1 MRRRLHLANFL
12 EVFCLFVCLFVFR
25 SWSHLTKCEHCDI
38 FRHKK
43 FHEILSSN
51 IFINSFQV
59 YKTCRRFIFW
69 DLTWLGLCEIMSS
82 INIILLIFEFLLKV
96 ILIVAIFILNEK
108 RLHLKFRSL
117 KEWAS
122 WGKKKKTCSIY
133 NLKDNILKGRKFER
147 LNGMAVWSGFGVN
160 SPLISHSAPDIPQKP
175 LQQLHIPFGTVNTKP
190 SYKYHSICFHFFL
203 EFIPLI
209 LF

>member
-1 MRRRLHLANFL
+1 MR
-12 EVFCLFVCLFVFR
+12 
-25 SWSHLTKCEHCDI
+25 
-38 FRHKK
+38 
-43 FHEILSSN
+43 
-51 IFINSFQV
+51 
-59 YKTCRRFIFW
+59 
-69 DLTWLGLCEIMSS
+69 
-82 INIILLIFEFLLKV
+82 
-96 ILIVAIFILNEK
+96 
-108 RLHLKFRSL
+108 
-117 KEWAS
+117 
-122 WGKKKKTCSIY
+122 KKKKTCSIY